1 MNRIP
6 YACVICQIRT
16 FFTLVFFSSLNL
28 EKDFVKISLIVVL
41 FLVSSHAFPAVTF
54 KVTWLVGTLLSV
66 ASSKMSAGS
75 RDCLSTLPPY
85 KVAGVGGAN
94 SLTNIDGRASK
105 SSGKASCVDSL
116 LISFPVSVFH
126 VLWQER
132 LSKKLLLSPLKL
144 TSLFLFFSL
153 GLPTLVSKQRIHSSV
168 SLF

>member
-1 MNRIP
+1 
-6 YACVICQIRT
+6 
-16 FFTLVFFSSLNL
+16 
-28 EKDFVKISLIVVL
+28 
-41 FLVSSHAFPAVTF
+41 
-54 KVTWLVGTLLSV
+54 
-66 ASSKMSAGS
+66 MSAGS

-116 LISFPVSVFH
+116 LISFPVFVFH
-126 VLWQER
+126 VLGQER

-144 TSLFLFFSL
+144 TSLFLFFPL
-153 GLPTLVSKQRIHSSV
+153 VGLPTLVSKQRIHSSV